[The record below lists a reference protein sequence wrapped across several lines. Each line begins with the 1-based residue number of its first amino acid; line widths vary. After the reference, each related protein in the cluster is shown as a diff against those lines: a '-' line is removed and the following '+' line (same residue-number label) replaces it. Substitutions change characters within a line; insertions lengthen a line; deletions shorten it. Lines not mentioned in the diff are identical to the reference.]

1 MNAPLASVPGD
12 LPPASISRRL
22 LAQIIDSVIA
32 LLGAVVILLIARA
45 LGLSESFGVLAWLLY
60 MLLSDGLPGGQ
71 SVGKRVMGIAVLHA
85 GSREACS
92 WGRSFVRNA
101 TLLVLGVIDI
111 VFALGSSRRRLGDRL
126 ADTVVVR
133 AGPSALLPA

>member
-1 MNAPLASVPGD
+1 MNAPLPSIHGD

-22 LAQIIDSVIA
+22 LAQIIDSAIA

-45 LGLSESFGVLAWLLY
+45 LGLSESFGVVAWLLY

-71 SVGKRVMGIAVLHA
+71 SIGKRVMDIAVLHA

-92 WGRSFVRNA
+92 WGRSFLRNA

-133 AGPSALLPA
+133 AGALLPA

>member
-111 VFALGSSRRRLGDRL
+111 VFALGRSRRRLGDRL